1 MKRYYNNNNLN
12 IDPVRS
18 FTPNNMIEFNQPIN
32 KLKDDIMIN
41 QLSLKKSSPSSS
53 FDISSMNKPLNQL
66 GSRVNKPMNQLGSRV
81 NKPIEQFSNIQQN
94 INPSRRNYQM
104 NGVNNSLKSKE
115 YHQMDE
121 PVIDFLPKNNSSTI
135 VPLSNNHIN
144 VAGYN
149 TEKYKF
155 NSMTQELFDKD
166 EEIQKYKNEVYHLQI
181 ELNHVKKE
189 KSKMISADTENQL
202 LKDKLNEHYEISR
215 ELTSVQHNLKR
226 IQLEKKGNTD
236 TIETLKSII
245 HKQHIQL
252 YKEKMNQTKQI
263 EYSDSES
270 DEGIISDSES
280 DEDSYTDSSS
290 ESDEEPIVK
299 KPIVKKPI
307 AKKPIAKKP
316 IAKKPIAKK
325 PIAKKPIAKKPIAKK
340 PVPKKDNIQ
349 EIVGE
354 TGIKATSPPLFTI
367 SKNTPMKKY
376 YNQNLRNAMVK
387 HNLNPEKIDKTME
400 KMKVTPQTKI
410 TKELINEF
418 LNQIK

>member
-12 IDPVRS
+12 IDPIRS
-18 FTPNNMIEFNQPIN
+18 FTPNNMLEFNQPIN

-41 QLSLKKSSPSSS
+41 QLSLNNSSPSSS
-53 FDISSMNKPLNQL
+53 FDVSSMNKPLNQL
-66 GSRVNKPMNQLGSRV
+66 GSRVNKPLNHLGSQA
-81 NKPIEQFSNIQQN
+81 NKSIEQFSNIQQN

-104 NGVNNSLKSKE
+104 NGVNNSFKSKE

-121 PVIDFLPKNNSSTI
+121 TVIDFLPKNNSSTI

-252 YKEKMNQTKQI
+252 YKEKTNQTKQI

-270 DEGIISDSES
+270 DEEIISDSDEES
-280 DEDSYTDSSS
+280 DSYTDSSS
-290 ESDEEPIVK
+290 ESDDEPIVK
-299 KPIVKKPI
+299 KPIVKKTVPKKTV
-307 AKKPIAKKP
+307 AKKT
-316 IAKKPIAKK
+316 
-325 PIAKKPIAKKPIAKK
+325 
-340 PVPKKDNIQ
+340 VGKKDNIQ
-349 EIVGE
+349 EIIGG
-354 TGIKATSPPLFTI
+354 TGIKATSSPQFTI
-367 SKNTPMKKY
+367 SKNTPIKKY
-376 YNQNLRNAMVK
+376 YNQNLRNAMIK
-387 HNLNPEKIDKTME
+387 QNLNPVKIDKIME
-400 KMKVTPQTKI
+400 QMKITPQTKI

>member
-1 MKRYYNNNNLN
+1 
-12 IDPVRS
+12 
-18 FTPNNMIEFNQPIN
+18 MIEFNQPIN

-41 QLSLKKSSPSSS
+41 QLSLKNSPPSSS
-53 FDISSMNKPLNQL
+53 FDISSMNKPL
-66 GSRVNKPMNQLGSRV
+66 NQLGSRV

-115 YHQMDE
+115 YHPMDE
-121 PVIDFLPKNNSSTI
+121 TVIDFLPKNNSSTI

-144 VAGYN
+144 VAAGYN

-189 KSKMISADTENQL
+189 KSKMISADTENKL

-270 DEGIISDSES
+270 DEEIISDSDEES
-280 DEDSYTDSSS
+280 DSYTDSSS
-290 ESDEEPIVK
+290 ESDDEPIVK

-307 AKKPIAKKP
+307 VKKPIVKKP
-316 IAKKPIAKK
+316 IVKKPIVKK
-325 PIAKKPIAKKPIAKK
+325 PIVKKPI
-340 PVPKKDNIQ
+340 VKDNIQ
-349 EIVGE
+349 EIIGG
-354 TGIKATSPPLFTI
+354 TGIKATSFPQFTI

-376 YNQNLRNAMVK
+376 YNQNLRNAMIK
-387 HNLNPEKIDKTME
+387 QNLNPVKIDKIME
-400 KMKVTPQTKI
+400 KMKITPQTKI

>member
-12 IDPVRS
+12 IDPIRS
-18 FTPNNMIEFNQPIN
+18 FTPNNMLEFNQPIN

-41 QLSLKKSSPSSS
+41 QLSLNNSSPSSS
-53 FDISSMNKPLNQL
+53 FDVSSMNKPLNQL
-66 GSRVNKPMNQLGSRV
+66 GSRVNKPLNHLGSQA
-81 NKPIEQFSNIQQN
+81 NKSIEQFSNIQQN

-104 NGVNNSLKSKE
+104 NGVNNSFKSKE

-121 PVIDFLPKNNSSTI
+121 TVIDFLPKNNSSTI

-252 YKEKMNQTKQI
+252 YKEKTNQTKQI

-270 DEGIISDSES
+270 DEEIISDSDEES
-280 DEDSYTDSSS
+280 DSYTDSSS
-290 ESDEEPIVK
+290 ESDDEPIVK

-307 AKKPIAKKP
+307 VKKPIVKKP
-316 IAKKPIAKK
+316 IVKKTVPKKTVVKKTVAKKT
-325 PIAKKPIAKKPIAKK
+325 
-340 PVPKKDNIQ
+340 VGKKDNIQ
-349 EIVGE
+349 EIIGG
-354 TGIKATSPPLFTI
+354 TGIKATSFPQFTI

-376 YNQNLRNAMVK
+376 YNQNLRNAMIK
-387 HNLNPEKIDKTME
+387 QNLNPVKIDKIME
-400 KMKVTPQTKI
+400 QMKITPQTKI

>member
-1 MKRYYNNNNLN
+1 
-12 IDPVRS
+12 
-18 FTPNNMIEFNQPIN
+18 MIEFNQPIN

-307 AKKPIAKKP
+307 VKKPIAKKPIAKKP

>member
-1 MKRYYNNNNLN
+1 
-12 IDPVRS
+12 
-18 FTPNNMIEFNQPIN
+18 MIEFNQPIN

-41 QLSLKKSSPSSS
+41 QLSLKNSPPSSS

-280 DEDSYTDSSS
+280 DEDAYTDSSS

>member
-325 PIAKKPIAKKPIAKK
+325 PIAKKP
-340 PVPKKDNIQ
+340 VPKKDNIQ

-367 SKNTPMKKY
+367 SKNAPMKKY

>member
-12 IDPVRS
+12 IDPIRS

-53 FDISSMNKPLNQL
+53 FDISSMNKPL
-66 GSRVNKPMNQLGSRV
+66 NQLGSRV

-280 DEDSYTDSSS
+280 DEDAYTDSSS

-299 KPIVKKPI
+299 KPIV
-307 AKKPIAKKP
+307 
-316 IAKKPIAKK
+316 KKPIAKK

-367 SKNTPMKKY
+367 SKNAPMKKY

>member
-12 IDPVRS
+12 IDPIRS

-41 QLSLKKSSPSSS
+41 QLSLKNSPPSSS
-53 FDISSMNKPLNQL
+53 FDISSMNKPL
-66 GSRVNKPMNQLGSRV
+66 NQLGSRV

-104 NGVNNSLKSKE
+104 NGENNSLKSKE
-115 YHQMDE
+115 YHPMDE
-121 PVIDFLPKNNSSTI
+121 TVIDFLPKNNSSTI

-144 VAGYN
+144 VAAGYN

-189 KSKMISADTENQL
+189 KSKMISADTENKL

-252 YKEKMNQTKQI
+252 YKEKTNQTKQI

-270 DEGIISDSES
+270 DEEIISDSDEES
-280 DEDSYTDSSS
+280 DSYTDSSS
-290 ESDEEPIVK
+290 ESDDEPIVK

-307 AKKPIAKKP
+307 
-316 IAKKPIAKK
+316 
-325 PIAKKPIAKKPIAKK
+325 
-340 PVPKKDNIQ
+340 VKDNIQ
-349 EIVGE
+349 EIIGG
-354 TGIKATSPPLFTI
+354 TGIKATSFPQFTI

-376 YNQNLRNAMVK
+376 YNQNLRNAMIK
-387 HNLNPEKIDKTME
+387 QNLNPVKIDKIME
-400 KMKVTPQTKI
+400 KMKITPQTKI